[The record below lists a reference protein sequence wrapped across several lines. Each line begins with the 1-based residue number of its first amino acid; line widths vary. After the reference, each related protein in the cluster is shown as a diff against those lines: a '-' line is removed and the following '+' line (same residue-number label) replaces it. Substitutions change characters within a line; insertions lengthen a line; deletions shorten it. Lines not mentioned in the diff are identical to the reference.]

1 MVLMGAILIYGISS
15 QEIQLV
21 AMLTVDWSKV
31 DVDEEVFRPFS
42 WTSSDVGVEDVC
54 VVCAGIVDD
63 DGLPLVI
70 SLPSSA
76 TSFIDV
82 GVLFATISSGFE
94 DDTLLVVVGGAV
106 VSVVGVVLVGR
117 SEIQK
122 SIGQ

>member
-54 VVCAGIVDD
+54 VVCAGVVD

-106 VSVVGVVLVGR
+106 VSVVGVVLCGR
-117 SEIQK
+117 SAIQK